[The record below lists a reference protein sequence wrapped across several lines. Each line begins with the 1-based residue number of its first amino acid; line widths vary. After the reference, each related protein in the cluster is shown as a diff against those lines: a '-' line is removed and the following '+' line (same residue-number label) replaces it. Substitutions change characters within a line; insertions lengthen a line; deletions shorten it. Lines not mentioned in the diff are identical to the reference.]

1 MTPYQLQTQERN
13 SPPLH
18 RPPTP
23 TPGISAD
30 WMQTN
35 SARDILERFPEA
47 RVGSG
52 LCVLKKKKKQFNQ
65 PNPNCTQTI
74 QLRKQKESKQ
84 NPHRPENSL
93 AAYTPAAPP
102 PQLLLHTQWEI
113 KGSPEETLYFYPI
126 QSNTSPLPHT
136 HTHTHHTH
144 HTHQVP

>member
-1 MTPYQLQTQERN
+1 MTPYQLQTQESN
-13 SPPLH
+13 SPPPQ
-18 RPPTP
+18 RPP
-23 TPGISAD
+23 PGGGGFLQIGCKP
-30 WMQTN
+30 N

-52 LCVLKKKKKQFNQ
+52 LCVLQKKKKQFNQ

-126 QSNTSPLPHT
+126 PLWRSQSLSSACSIW
-136 HTHTHHTH
+136 
-144 HTHQVP
+144 